1 MEIFKIIFFSFIR
14 QTKEFI
20 RYPNYIIKSFF
31 YTPIT
36 YVLPLYYFLI
46 NVNNEFND
54 NLVFNTILCM
64 VFWQYISFSLI
75 ETSNIA
81 KRDLNIGIIEVLFT
95 LPVKYISWILGNVLV
110 PNILFAIS
118 NTILILIGFIVFKF
132 NVTLNL
138 FKLLFVIFAVFFETL
153 SFSVLIYLLSIM
165 FKKILNIVLIIIE
178 FIFLIAGV
186 IYPINIL
193 PIVLRRLSL
202 FAPFSYIFEILRGTS
217 LNDKFILING
227 SINILYFI
235 LVIIFYKKI
244 LKEMKKNGNLSTY

>member
-81 KRDLNIGIIEVLFT
+81 KRDLNIGIIEVLFV
-95 LPVKYISWILGNVLV
+95 LPVKHISWILGNVLV

-118 NTILILIGFIVFKF
+118 NAILVLIGAIVFKF
-132 NVTLNL
+132 NVTLNVL
-138 FKLLFVIFAVFFETL
+138 KLLIIVFLVFFETL

-165 FKKILNIVLIIIE
+165 FKKILNIVLIIME

-186 IYPINIL
+186 IYPIGTLPVIIKIL
-193 PIVLRRLSL
+193 GL
-202 FAPFSYIFEILRGTS
+202 FAPFSYVFEILRGIS
-217 LNDKFILING
+217 NNKFILING
-227 SINILYFI
+227 LVNILYFI
-235 LVIIFYKKI
+235 LIIIYYKKI
-244 LKEMKKNGNLSTY
+244 LKGMKKNGNLSTY

>member
-1 MEIFKIIFFSFIR
+1 MKFFKIIFFSFIR

-36 YVLPLYYFLI
+36 YILPLYYFLI
-46 NVNNEFND
+46 NVNDNFND
-54 NLVFNTILCM
+54 NLIFNTILCM

-81 KRDLNIGIIEVLFT
+81 KRDLNIGIIEVLFA
-95 LPVKYISWILGNVLV
+95 LPVKHISWILGNVLV

-118 NTILILIGFIVFKF
+118 NAILILIGVIVFKF
-132 NVTLNL
+132 NVTLNVL
-138 FKLLFVIFAVFFETL
+138 KLLIIVFLVFFETL

-165 FKKILNIVLIIIE
+165 LKKILNIVLIIME

-186 IYPINIL
+186 IYPIGTLPVIIKIL
-193 PIVLRRLSL
+193 GL
-202 FAPFSYIFEILRGTS
+202 FAPFSYIFEILRGIS
-217 LNDKFILING
+217 NNKFILING
-227 SINILYFI
+227 LVNILYFI
-235 LVIIFYKKI
+235 LIIIFYKKI
-244 LKEMKKNGNLSTY
+244 LKGMKKNGNLSTY

>member
-1 MEIFKIIFFSFIR
+1 
-14 QTKEFI
+14 
-20 RYPNYIIKSFF
+20 
-31 YTPIT
+31 
-36 YVLPLYYFLI
+36 
-46 NVNNEFND
+46 
-54 NLVFNTILCM
+54 
-64 VFWQYISFSLI
+64 
-75 ETSNIA
+75 
-81 KRDLNIGIIEVLFT
+81 
-95 LPVKYISWILGNVLV
+95 
-110 PNILFAIS
+110 
-118 NTILILIGFIVFKF
+118 
-132 NVTLNL
+132 
-138 FKLLFVIFAVFFETL
+138 
-153 SFSVLIYLLSIM
+153 M